1 MSWLAKVS
9 HIAGR
14 AEDLL
19 NQIDQN
25 AAVILFKALRST
37 KKDANRSDSVMSLID
52 IEGEGTNKLEK
63 LRPEMVETATKKHI
77 RGGHTSSVS
86 SRIHNRKKDD
96 ELIAY
101 LNNSNEPTSSR
112 CSSVA
117 SCFSAPN
124 PHITSENL

>member
-25 AAVILFKALRST
+25 AAVALKNTRHGID
-37 KKDANRSDSVMSLID
+37 KSDSTMSLID
-52 IEGEGTNKLEK
+52 IEGQETKKLEK
-63 LRPEMVETATKKHI
+63 PLSEILESATKH
-77 RGGHTSSVS
+77 HTRTDYTYSIS
-86 SRIHNRKKDD
+86 NRTCSKKKDD
-96 ELIAY
+96 DLIAY

-112 CSSVA
+112 CSSVT
-117 SCFSAPN
+117 SCLSAPN
-124 PHITSENL
+124 PHIT